1 MSLGTSQDKT
11 PPEAR
16 EPRGGSGTVCKLARH
31 TPLAPFARAALDP
44 PRVLVAD
51 DYEDAAESL
60 ALLLQ
65 CTGTRTEIALDGRQA
80 LAIASRWRPDVCVL
94 DLQMPKLN
102 GCEVASQIRAQ
113 TWSQRPLLI
122 ALTGWTTH
130 HDRESALEAGFD
142 YYVTKP
148 VEPSWL
154 VRLIQAYCR
163 VDVE

>member
-1 MSLGTSQDKT
+1 MSLGTPQEKA
-11 PPEAR
+11 PPDAR
-16 EPRGGSGTVCKLARH
+16 EPRGGSGTVCKLVRH
-31 TPLAPFARAALDP
+31 TPFATFARAALDP

-65 CTGTRTEIALDGRQA
+65 CTGTRTEIALDGQQA

-113 TWSQRPLLI
+113 TWNQRPLLI
-122 ALTGWTTH
+122 ALTGWTTQ
-130 HDRESALEAGFD
+130 HDRVSALEAGFD

-163 VDVE
+163 VEVE

>member
-1 MSLGTSQDKT
+1 MSVGTPQENARAD
-11 PPEAR
+11 AR
-16 EPRGGSGTVCKLARH
+16 ENRCGTVCKLALR
-31 TPLAPFARAALDP
+31 TPFAPFARAALDP

-51 DYEDAAESL
+51 DYQDSAESL

-65 CTGTRTEIALDGRQA
+65 CMGARTQVALDGRQA
-80 LAIASRWRPDVCVL
+80 LDIASRWRPDVCVL
-94 DLQMPKLN
+94 DLKMPELH
-102 GCEVASQIRAQ
+102 GCEVAREIRAQ

-122 ALTGWTTH
+122 AFTGWTTE
-130 HDRESALEAGFD
+130 HDRARALDVGFD

-163 VDVE
+163 VELE